1 MNADTRTAS
10 ATPVVTPMISLRQV
24 GKRFGSNQ
32 VLQGIDLDVHSG
44 EVVTLIGPSGSGKTT
59 LLRCMNFLE
68 AYDEGE
74 VRIRGALLGYREGAA
89 AGKPRVRESERGIAE
104 VRAPL
109 AMVFQQFNLW
119 PHMSVLGNVMAPL
132 TLVHGLAPQAAR
144 DQALQALHRVGM
156 EAKADAMPA
165 QLSGGQ
171 QQRAGI
177 ARALAVNPLVML
189 LDEPTSALDPEL
201 VEEVLEVIQSL
212 SRQGMT
218 MVMVTHEMSFAA
230 EVSSRI
236 VFMEK
241 GRLVAVGTPDEIVRR
256 PSHPRIQAFLQP
268 WIRRSLGST
277 SPQVC
282 A

>member
-277 SPQVC
+277 SLQVC

>member
-1 MNADTRTAS
+1 MS
-10 ATPVVTPMISLRQV
+10 APLPMISLRQV
-24 GKRFGSNQ
+24 GKHFGPHR
-32 VLQGIDLDVHSG
+32 VLGDISLDVQAG

-74 VRIRGALLGYREGAA
+74 VRIRGALLGWRDAGAN
-89 AGKPRVRESERGIAE
+89 RVRDTERGIAE

-132 TLVHGLAPQAAR
+132 TLAQGLTDAQAR
-144 DQALQALHRVGM
+144 ERALQALDRVGM
-156 EAKADAMPA
+156 AAKADAMPG

-171 QQRAGI
+171 QQRVGI
-177 ARALAVNPLVML
+177 ARALAVQPQVML

-201 VEEVLEVIQSL
+201 VDEVLEVIQSL
-212 SRQGMT
+212 SREGMT

-230 EVSSRI
+230 GVSSRI
-236 VFMEK
+236 VFMEQ
-241 GRLVAVGTPDEIVRR
+241 GRIVAVGSPDEIVRR
-256 PSHPRIQAFLQP
+256 PQHPRIQAFLQP
-268 WIRRSLGST
+268 WIRRSLGQGSQPHHTST
-277 SPQVC
+277 E
-282 A
+282 AAA

>member
-1 MNADTRTAS
+1 MSTVPT
-10 ATPVVTPMISLRQV
+10 ISLRQV
-24 GKRFGSNQ
+24 GKHFGKNR
-32 VLQGIDLDVHSG
+32 VLHGIDLDIHSG

-74 VRIRGALLGYREGAA
+74 VRIRGALLGYQDAA
-89 AGKPRVRESERGIAE
+89 SPRVRASERVIAE

-109 AMVFQQFNLW
+109 TMVFQQFNLW
-119 PHMSVLGNVMAPL
+119 PHMTVLGNVMAPL
-132 TLVHGLAPQAAR
+132 TLVHGQSDAVAR
-144 DQALQALHRVGM
+144 QHAMQALERVGM
-156 EAKADAMPA
+156 AAKADALPA

-171 QQRAGI
+171 QQRVGI
-177 ARALAVNPLVML
+177 ARALAVKPQVML

-201 VEEVLEVIQSL
+201 VEEVLEVILAL
-212 SRQGMT
+212 SREGMT

-241 GRLVAVGTPDEIVRR
+241 GQLVAVGTPDEIVRK
-256 PSHPRIQAFLQP
+256 PTHPRIQAFLQP
-268 WIRRSLGST
+268 WIRRSLGAT
-277 SPQVC
+277 V
-282 A
+282 

>member
-1 MNADTRTAS
+1 MS
-10 ATPVVTPMISLRQV
+10 ANVKVPMISLRQV
-24 GKRFGSNQ
+24 GKHFGANR
-32 VLQGIDLDVHSG
+32 VLSGIDLDIQAG

-74 VRIRGALLGYREGAA
+74 VRIRGALLGWRMQGTS
-89 AGKPRVRESERGIAE
+89 RVRDSERSIAE

-119 PHMSVLGNVMAPL
+119 PHMTVLGNVMAPL
-132 TLVHGLAPQAAR
+132 TLAHGMAEATAR
-144 DQALQALHRVGM
+144 TQALQALDRVGL
-156 EAKADAMPA
+156 AGKADALPS

-171 QQRAGI
+171 QQRVGI
-177 ARALAVNPLVML
+177 ARALAVKPQVML

-201 VEEVLEVIQSL
+201 VDEVLSVILSL
-212 SRQGMT
+212 SREGMT

-241 GRLVAVGTPDEIVRR
+241 GQIVSVGTPDEIVRR
-256 PSHPRIQAFLQP
+256 PKHPRIQAFLQP
-268 WIRRSLGST
+268 WIRRSLG
-277 SPQVC
+277 QGAEV
-282 A
+282 AA

>member
-1 MNADTRTAS
+1 M
-10 ATPVVTPMISLRQV
+10 TPQSQVPMISLRQV

-32 VLQGIDLDVHSG
+32 VLHDVDLDVHTG

-68 AYDEGE
+68 EYDDGE
-74 VRIRGALLGYREGAA
+74 VRIRGALLGYRMQGAH
-89 AGKPRVRESERGIAE
+89 RVRESERGIAE

-119 PHMSVLGNVMAPL
+119 PHMTVLGNVMAAL
-132 TLVHGLAPQAAR
+132 TLVHGHSATQAREQAM
-144 DQALQALHRVGM
+144 QALAKVGM
-156 EAKADAMPA
+156 AAKADAMPA

-171 QQRAGI
+171 QQRVGI
-177 ARALAVNPLVML
+177 ARALAVRPQVML

-201 VEEVLEVIQSL
+201 VDEVLEVIQSL
-212 SRQGMT
+212 SREGMT

-230 EVSSRI
+230 QVSSRI

-241 GRLVAVGTPDEIVRR
+241 GRVVAVGTPDEIIHR
-256 PSHPRIQAFLQP
+256 PSHPRIQTFLQP
-268 WIRRSLGST
+268 WIRRSLGMD
-277 SPQVC
+277 QAREGV
-282 A
+282 AA

>member
-1 MNADTRTAS
+1 MS
-10 ATPVVTPMISLRQV
+10 AEQPTPMISLRQV
-24 GKRFGSNQ
+24 GKHFGSNR
-32 VLQGIDLDVHSG
+32 VLHGVDLDIHAG

-74 VRIRGALLGYREGAA
+74 VRIRGALLGYRMQGEG
-89 AGKPRVRESERGIAE
+89 RIRESEHSIAE

-132 TLVHGLAPQAAR
+132 TLAKGMAAVDAQSQAM
-144 DQALQALHRVGM
+144 QALRRVGM
-156 EAKADAMPA
+156 DAKADAMPA

-171 QQRAGI
+171 QQRVGI
-177 ARALAVNPLVML
+177 ARALAVRPQVML

-201 VEEVLEVIQSL
+201 VDEVLEVIKSL
-212 SRQGMT
+212 SREGMT

-236 VFMEK
+236 VFMER
-241 GRLVAVGTPDEIVRR
+241 GQVVAVGTPDEIVRK
-256 PSHPRIQAFLQP
+256 PTHPRIQAFLQP
-268 WIRRSLGST
+268 WIRRSLGT
-277 SPQVC
+277 GAIAEAQ
-282 A
+282 AA

>member
-1 MNADTRTAS
+1 MS
-10 ATPVVTPMISLRQV
+10 ATTTLPMISLRQV
-24 GKRFGSNQ
+24 GKHFGANR
-32 VLQGIDLDVHSG
+32 VLGGIDLDVQAG

-74 VRIRGALLGYREGAA
+74 VRIRGALLGWRMQG
-89 AGKPRVRESERGIAE
+89 GTRVRDSERGIAE

-132 TLVHGLAPQAAR
+132 TLAHSMSEAHAREQAM
-144 DQALQALHRVGM
+144 QALARVGM
-156 EAKADAMPA
+156 DAKADAMPS

-171 QQRAGI
+171 QQRVGI
-177 ARALAVNPLVML
+177 ARALAVRPQAML

-201 VEEVLEVIQSL
+201 VDEVLEVILSL
-212 SRQGMT
+212 SREGMT

-230 EVSSRI
+230 QVSSRI

-241 GRLVAVGTPDEIVRR
+241 GQIVAVGTPDEIVRR
-256 PSHPRIQAFLQP
+256 PTHQRIQAFLQP
-268 WIRRSLGST
+268 WLRRSLAQSQG
-277 SPQVC
+277 V
-282 A
+282 AEVAA

>member
-1 MNADTRTAS
+1 MST
-10 ATPVVTPMISLRQV
+10 VPMISLRQV
-24 GKRFGSNQ
+24 GKYFGENR
-32 VLQGIDLDVHSG
+32 VLQGIDLDIHKG

-74 VRIRGALLGYREGAA
+74 VRIRGALLGYQEGSQP
-89 AGKPRVRESERGIAE
+89 KVRASERSLAE

-119 PHMSVLGNVMAPL
+119 PHLTVLNNVMTPL
-132 TLVHGLAPQAAR
+132 VLVHGLSETAAR
-144 DQALQALHRVGM
+144 QQALQALERVGM
-156 EAKADAMPA
+156 SAKAQALPA

-171 QQRAGI
+171 QQRVGI
-177 ARALAVNPLVML
+177 ARALAVKPQAML

-201 VEEVLEVIQSL
+201 VEEVLEVILAL
-212 SRQGMT
+212 SREGMT

-241 GRLVAVGTPDEIVRR
+241 GRLVAVGTPDEIVGH
-256 PSHPRIQAFLQP
+256 PTHPRIQTFLQP
-268 WIRRSLGST
+268 WIRRSLGVT
-277 SPQVC
+277 

>member
-1 MNADTRTAS
+1 MST
-10 ATPVVTPMISLRQV
+10 VPMISLRQV
-24 GKRFGSNQ
+24 GKHFGENR
-32 VLQGIDLDVHSG
+32 VLHGIDLDIQKG

-74 VRIRGALLGYREGAA
+74 VRIRGALLGYHEGSEL
-89 AGKPRVRESERGIAE
+89 KVRASERSLAE

-119 PHMSVLGNVMAPL
+119 PHLTVLNNVMTPL
-132 TLVHGLAPQAAR
+132 VLVHGLSETAAR
-144 DQALQALHRVGM
+144 QQALQALDRVGM
-156 EAKADAMPA
+156 SAKAQALPA

-171 QQRAGI
+171 QQRVGI
-177 ARALAVNPLVML
+177 ARALAVKPQAML

-201 VEEVLEVIQSL
+201 VEEVLEVILAL
-212 SRQGMT
+212 SREGMT

-241 GRLVAVGTPDEIVRR
+241 GQLVAVGTPDEIVRH
-256 PSHPRIQAFLQP
+256 PTHPRIQTFLQP
-268 WIRRSLGST
+268 WIRRSLGAT
-277 SPQVC
+277 

>member
-1 MNADTRTAS
+1 MNADTRTAT

>member
-1 MNADTRTAS
+1 MSIDA
-10 ATPVVTPMISLRQV
+10 PVPMISLRQV
-24 GKRFGSNQ
+24 GKHFGSNR
-32 VLQGIDLDVHSG
+32 VLEGIDLDIHSG

-74 VRIRGALLGYREGAA
+74 VRIRGALLGYQEQGS
-89 AGKPRVRESERGIAE
+89 GKVRASDHAIAE

-119 PHMSVLGNVMAPL
+119 PHMSVLGNVMASL
-132 TLVHGLAPQAAR
+132 TLVHGMTEVQAR
-144 DQALQALHRVGM
+144 EQAMHALERVGM
-156 EAKADAMPA
+156 AAKADAMPA

-171 QQRAGI
+171 QQRVGI
-177 ARALAVNPLVML
+177 ARALAVRPQVML

-201 VEEVLEVIQSL
+201 VEEVLEVILSL
-212 SRQGMT
+212 SREGMT

-241 GRLVAVGTPDEIVRR
+241 GRLVAVGTPDEIVRK
-256 PSHPRIQAFLQP
+256 PTHPRIQAFLKP
-268 WIRRSLGST
+268 WIRRSLGAT
-277 SPQVC
+277 